1 MEKRIFTVLFIAVF
15 ATMIGAG
22 IIEPFMAIYA
32 KDLGANGLMIGLIF
46 GSFTLS
52 RAIFTPLIGRISD
65 FKGRKNLLL
74 VGLAG
79 YTILSFFYAAATSTA
94 SLVTVRIFH
103 GMASAMVLP
112 ISMAYIGDIAPKNQE
127 GKYLGT
133 FTIAFFMGLAVGP
146 VIGGTLHELWHMNAA
161 FYAMG
166 AISFLAL
173 LLLIF
178 MLPEINAHKNI
189 KPSSFKTILKD
200 KTMQA
205 MFIFR
210 TLNAYGVAAL
220 MGFLPLIAER
230 INVSVFQIGIVVTAN
245 LLISSMFQRYFGI
258 MADKSDKV
266 AMTIAGTIMVIVAL
280 ALIPFSTGFY
290 TLLIFNLLMGFGSAV
305 SIPAGSAITAQL
317 GRKLGM
323 GSVMGLF
330 NTAFG
335 IGGGIGPIMAGV
347 ILMATNLSFVFV
359 SSAMI
364 VLVGTIIFYYLMKN
378 NVEYKMAQ
386 EVQTS
391 TSQQKGY

>member
-15 ATMIGAG
+15 ATMLGTG

-79 YTILSFFYAAATSTA
+79 YTILSFFYAVATSTT
-94 SLVTVRIFH
+94 SLVIVRILH
-103 GMASAMVLP
+103 GLASAMVLP
-112 ISMAYIGDIAPKNQE
+112 IAMAYIGDIAPKNQE

-133 FTIAFFMGLAVGP
+133 FTIAFFMGLAFGP
-146 VIGGTLHELWHMNAA
+146 IIGGALHDIWHMNAA

-166 AISFLAL
+166 AISFLSL

-205 MFIFR
+205 MMIFR
-210 TLNAYGVAAL
+210 VMNAYGIAAL

-230 INVSVFQIGIVVTAN
+230 INVTIFQIGFVVSAN
-245 LLISSMFQRYFGI
+245 LLASSLFQRYFGI
-258 MADKSDKV
+258 VADKSDKV
-266 AMTIAGTIMVIVAL
+266 AMMVTGSVMMLIAL
-280 ALIPFSTGFY
+280 ALMPLSAGFY
-290 TLLIFNLLMGFGSAV
+290 TLLLFNILMGLGSAI

-317 GRKLGM
+317 GKKLGM

-335 IGGGIGPIMAGV
+335 IGGGIGPIIAGL
-347 ILMATNLSFVFV
+347 IMLATGLALVFV
-359 SSAMI
+359 SSAII
-364 VLVGTIIFYYLMKN
+364 VLAGTIIFYYLMKN
-378 NVEYKMAQ
+378 NLEYKKLPQ
-386 EVQTS
+386 EV
-391 TSQQKGY
+391 

>member
-15 ATMIGAG
+15 ATMLGTG

-32 KDLGANGLMIGLIF
+32 ESLGANGLVIGLIF

-65 FKGRKNLLL
+65 FKGRKNILI

-79 YTILSFFYAAATSTA
+79 YTILSFFYAAANTTTSLTI
-94 SLVTVRIFH
+94 VRFLH
-103 GMASAMVLP
+103 GLASAMVLP

-133 FTIAFFMGLAVGP
+133 FTIAFFMGLAFGP
-146 VIGGTLHELWHMNAA
+146 IIGGALHDIWHMNAA

-166 AISFLAL
+166 AISFLSL
-173 LLLIF
+173 MMLIF

-189 KPSSFKTILKD
+189 KPSSLKTILSD

-205 MFIFR
+205 MLIFR
-210 TLNAYGVAAL
+210 VMNAYGIAAL
-220 MGFLPLIAER
+220 MGFLPLLAQK
-230 INVSVFQIGIVVTAN
+230 INVTIFQIGFVVTAN
-245 LLISSMFQRYFGI
+245 LLVSSSFQRYFGI
-258 MADKSDKV
+258 IADKSDKI
-266 AMTIAGTIMVIVAL
+266 AMQITGSVMMLIAL
-280 ALIPFSTGFY
+280 ALMPLATGFY
-290 TLLIFNLLMGFGSAV
+290 TLLLFNMLMGLGSAV

-317 GRKLGM
+317 GKKLGM

-335 IGGGIGPIMAGV
+335 IGGGIGPIVAGL
-347 ILMATNLSFVFV
+347 IMLATGLAFVFI
-359 SSAMI
+359 SSAI
-364 VLVGTIIFYYLMKN
+364 IILAGTIIFYYLMKHN
-378 NVEYKMAQ
+378 LDYKKIAQ
-386 EVQTS
+386 EA
-391 TSQQKGY
+391 

>member
-15 ATMIGAG
+15 ATMLGAG

-32 KDLGANGLMIGLIF
+32 RDLGANGLMIGLIF

-52 RAIFTPLIGRISD
+52 RAVFTPLIGRISD

-74 VGLAG
+74 VGLTG
-79 YTILSFFYAAATSTA
+79 YTILSFFYVVATSTT
-94 SLVTVRIFH
+94 SLVIVRIFH
-103 GMASAMVLP
+103 GLASAMVLP

-133 FTIAFFMGLAVGP
+133 FTIAFFMGLACGP
-146 VIGGTLHELWHMNAA
+146 IIGGALHDLWHMNAA

-166 AISFLAL
+166 AISFLSL

-178 MLPEINAHKNI
+178 MLPEINAHKNV

-205 MFIFR
+205 MLVFR
-210 TLNAYGVAAL
+210 VMNAYGIAAL

-230 INVSVFQIGIVVTAN
+230 INVTVFQIGFVVSAN
-245 LLISSMFQRYFGI
+245 LLASSLFQRYFGI
-258 MADKSDKV
+258 IADKSDKI
-266 AMTIAGTIMVIVAL
+266 AMMIAGSIMMLIGL
-280 ALIPFSTGFY
+280 ALMPLSTGFY
-290 TLLIFNLLMGFGSAV
+290 TLLLFNVLMGLGSAI

-317 GRKLGM
+317 GKKLGM

-335 IGGGIGPIMAGV
+335 IGGGIGPIAAGI
-347 ILMATNLSFVFV
+347 ILIATNLPFVFV
-359 SSAMI
+359 SSAII
-364 VLVGTIIFYYLMKN
+364 VLIGTIIFYYLMKN
-378 NVEYKMAQ
+378 NKEYIRM
-386 EVQTS
+386 T
-391 TSQQKGY
+391 G

>member
-1 MEKRIFTVLFIAVF
+1 MERRIFTVLFIAVF
-15 ATMIGAG
+15 ATMLGAG

-52 RAIFTPLIGRISD
+52 RAVFTPLIGRLSD

-74 VGLAG
+74 VGLTG
-79 YTILSFFYAAATSTA
+79 YTILSFFYAVATSTT
-94 SLVTVRIFH
+94 SLVIVRIFH
-103 GMASAMVLP
+103 GLASAMVLP

-133 FTIAFFMGLAVGP
+133 FTIAFFMGLAFGP
-146 VIGGTLHELWHMNAA
+146 IIGGALYDIWHMNTA

-166 AISFLAL
+166 AISFLSL

-205 MFIFR
+205 MLVFR
-210 TLNAYGVAAL
+210 VMNAYGIAAL
-220 MGFLPLIAER
+220 MGFLPLIAQR
-230 INVSVFQIGIVVTAN
+230 INVSVFQIGFVVSAN
-245 LLISSMFQRYFGI
+245 LLASSLFQRYFGI
-258 MADKSDKV
+258 VADKSDKI
-266 AMTIAGTIMVIVAL
+266 AMMIAGSIMMLIGL
-280 ALIPFSTGFY
+280 ALIPLSTGFY
-290 TLLIFNLLMGFGSAV
+290 TLLLFNILMGLGSAI

-317 GRKLGM
+317 GKKLGM

-335 IGGGIGPIMAGV
+335 LGGGFGPIVAGL
-347 ILMATNLSFVFV
+347 IMLATGLAFVFV
-359 SSAMI
+359 SSALI
-364 VLVGTIIFYYLMKN
+364 VLAGTIIFYYLMKN
-378 NVEYKMAQ
+378 NLDYK
-386 EVQTS
+386 ELSKT
-391 TSQQKGY
+391 TN

>member
-15 ATMIGAG
+15 ATMLGAG

-52 RAIFTPLIGRISD
+52 RAVFTPLIGRISD

-74 VGLAG
+74 AGLTG
-79 YTILSFFYAAATSTA
+79 YTILSFFYVVATSTT
-94 SLVTVRIFH
+94 SLVIVRIFH
-103 GMASAMVLP
+103 GLASAMVLP

-146 VIGGTLHELWHMNAA
+146 IIGGALHDIWHMNAA

-189 KPSSFKTILKD
+189 KPSSFKTILKE

-205 MFIFR
+205 MLIFR
-210 TLNAYGVAAL
+210 VVNAYGIAAL

-230 INVSVFQIGIVVTAN
+230 INVTVFQIGFVVSAN
-245 LLISSMFQRYFGI
+245 LLTSSLFQKYFGI
-258 MADKSDKV
+258 VADKSDKV
-266 AMTIAGTIMVIVAL
+266 AMMIAGSLMMLIPL
-280 ALIPFSTGFY
+280 ALMPLSTGFY
-290 TLLIFNLLMGFGSAV
+290 TLLLFNILMGLGSAI
-305 SIPAGSAITAQL
+305 SIPAGSTITAQL
-317 GRKLGM
+317 GKRLGM

-335 IGGGIGPIMAGV
+335 IGGGIGPIVAGI
-347 ILMATNLSFVFV
+347 ILIATNLSFVFV
-359 SSAMI
+359 SSAII
-364 VLVGTIIFYYLMKN
+364 VLTGTIIFYYMMKN
-378 NVEYKMAQ
+378 NSDYKKLAMA
-386 EVQTS
+386 
-391 TSQQKGY
+391 

>member
-15 ATMIGAG
+15 ATMLGVG

-32 KDLGANGLMIGLIF
+32 ESLGANGFLIGLIF

-52 RAIFTPLIGRISD
+52 RALFTPFIGRLSD

-74 VGLAG
+74 IGLAG
-79 YTILSFFYAAATSTA
+79 YTILSFFYAVATKIP
-94 SLVTVRIFH
+94 SLIIIRFLH
-103 GMASAMVLP
+103 GLASAMVLP

-133 FTIAFFMGLAVGP
+133 FTISFFMGLAFGP
-146 VIGGTLHELWHMNAA
+146 VIGGALHDIWHMNAA

-166 AISFLAL
+166 LISFLSL

-178 MLPEINAHKNI
+178 MLPEINAHKNT
-189 KPSSFKTILKD
+189 KPSSFKIILKD

-210 TLNAYGVAAL
+210 LLNAFGISAL
-220 MGFLPLIAER
+220 MGFLPLLAER
-230 INVSVFQIGIVVTAN
+230 INISVFQIGFIVTAN
-245 LLISSMFQRYFGI
+245 LLVSSGFQRYFGI
-258 MADKSDKV
+258 IADKSDKIAMLV
-266 AMTIAGTIMVIVAL
+266 AGSIMMLIAL
-280 ALIPFSTGFY
+280 ALMPLSTNFY
-290 TLLIFNLLMGFGSAV
+290 TLLLFNILMGFGSAV

-317 GRKLGM
+317 GKRLGM

-335 IGGGIGPIMAGV
+335 IGGGVGPIVAGLIMV
-347 ILMATNLSFVFV
+347 ATSLAFVFV
-359 SSAMI
+359 SSAII
-364 VLVGTIIFYYLMKN
+364 VLAGTIIFYYLMKRN
-378 NVEYKMAQ
+378 IDYKIAQ
-386 EVQTS
+386 EVQNE
-391 TSQQKGY
+391 

>member
-1 MEKRIFTVLFIAVF
+1 MEKQIFTVLFIAVF
-15 ATMIGAG
+15 ATMLGTG

-52 RAIFTPLIGRISD
+52 RAILTPLIGRISD

-79 YTILSFFYAAATSTA
+79 YTILSFFYAVATSTT
-94 SLVTVRIFH
+94 SLVIVRILH
-103 GMASAMVLP
+103 GLASAMVLP

-133 FTIAFFMGLAVGP
+133 FTIAFFIGLAFGP
-146 VIGGTLHELWHMNAA
+146 IIGGALHDIWHMDAA

-166 AISFLAL
+166 AISFLSL

-189 KPSSFKTILKD
+189 KPSSFKTILKN

-205 MFIFR
+205 MLIFR
-210 TLNAYGVAAL
+210 VMNAYGIATL

-230 INVSVFQIGIVVTAN
+230 INVTIFQIGFVVSAN
-245 LLISSMFQRYFGI
+245 LLASSLFQRYFGI
-258 MADKSDKV
+258 VADKSDKV
-266 AMTIAGTIMVIVAL
+266 AMMVAGSVMMLIAL
-280 ALIPFSTGFY
+280 ALMPLSAGFY
-290 TLLIFNLLMGFGSAV
+290 TLLLFNILMGLGSAI

-317 GRKLGM
+317 GKKLGM

-335 IGGGIGPIMAGV
+335 IGGGIGPIIAGLIMLV
-347 ILMATNLSFVFV
+347 TSLAFVFV
-359 SSAMI
+359 SSAVI
-364 VLVGTIIFYYLMKN
+364 VLAGTIIFYYLMKN
-378 NVEYKMAQ
+378 NFEYKNSLKNIQ
-386 EVQTS
+386 
-391 TSQQKGY
+391 